1 MQSVVHTGC
10 HAECRTYRV
19 SCRVSYIQGV
29 MQSVVHTGC
38 HVECRYRVRGSSY
51 RGWVSYIQGV
61 MQSVVH
67 TGCHAECR
75 TYRVSCRVSYIQ
87 GVM

>member
-38 HVECRYRVRGSSY
+38 HAG
-51 RGWVSYIQGV
+51 VSYIQGV
-61 MQSVVH
+61 MHVYVASYQ
-67 TGCHAECR
+67 A
-75 TYRVSCRVSYIQ
+75 SYIHA
-87 GVM
+87 